1 MGAEQNTDGLPCFG
15 LSDGSPRA
23 LHLTTA
29 PSGTARPSAKN
40 LAALSRLV
48 VLGLNRA
55 LKSHILVLHLLY
67 ISQAFRR

>member
-40 LAALSRLV
+40 LAPLSRLV
-48 VLGLNRA
+48 VREALINRPKVA
-55 LKSHILVLHLLY
+55 HWRY
-67 ISQAFRR
+67 